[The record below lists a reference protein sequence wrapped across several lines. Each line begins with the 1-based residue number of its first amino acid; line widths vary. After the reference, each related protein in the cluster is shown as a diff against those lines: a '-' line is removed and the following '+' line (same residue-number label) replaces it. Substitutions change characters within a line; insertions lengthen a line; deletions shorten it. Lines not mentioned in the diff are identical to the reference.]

1 MTMMDVVF
9 RYGRPPAERTFSAIA
24 DLRDVYGIRRVE
36 FHEADSTVRI
46 EYDATRLNEEIVAGL
61 LRRTGL
67 DLRQKVA
74 LV

>member
-36 FHEADSTVRI
+36 FNEKDSTVRL
-46 EYDATRLNEEIVAGL
+46 EYDASRLNEEIVAGL

-67 DLRQKVA
+67 DLREKVA

>member
-36 FHEADSTVRI
+36 FNEKDNTVRI
-46 EYDATRLNEEIVAGL
+46 EYDASRLSDDVVAGL

-67 DLRQKVA
+67 DLREKVA

>member
-9 RYGRPPAERTFSAIA
+9 RYGRPPAERTFGAIA

-36 FHEADSTVRI
+36 FNEKDSTVRI
-46 EYDATRLNEEIVAGL
+46 EYDASRLSEDVVAGL

-67 DLRQKVA
+67 DLREKVA